1 MSKGP
6 IANAKGGHEDHRKKD
21 RASRRER
28 RAQKNIKKD
37 AKCRAEEKGAE
48 GKEIRSSKEKE
59 RGRGPIEEERKDE
72 G

>member
-6 IANAKGGHEDHRKKD
+6 IANAKKD
-21 RASRRER
+21 RASTRES